1 MGKIY
6 SGIGYLT
13 GRRLTF
19 DPDLPC
25 VPLEDSKATHSEKD
39 KQQSMTNIG
48 DIRAREVLDSRG
60 NPTVEAEVQLT
71 NGAVGR
77 AIVPSGASTGEHEA
91 VELRDG
97 DNRRYFGKGVLKA
110 VENVNG
116 EIANALANMDAT
128 QQRAI
133 DQKLI
138 ELDGTENKAR
148 LGANAILAVS
158 MAVARAAA
166 AEYQLPLYRY
176 LGGDAVN
183 LLPLPMM
190 NILNGGAHA
199 DNNVDFQEFMVMPVG
214 AEMFSDALRW
224 GVEVFHTLKGV
235 LKKRGY
241 NTAVGDEGGFAP
253 SVKSNVEGIEVVL
266 EAITQAGYKPGE
278 EIAIA
283 LDPAASEF
291 FTDGKYVL
299 KKSDKSSK
307 SSDDMVRFW
316 AKWANDYPIV
326 SLEDGLAENDWDGW
340 ANLTKE
346 LGNKIQLVGD
356 DLFVT
361 NVEFLQE
368 GIDKN
373 VANSILI
380 KVNQI
385 GTISETLDAIDLAR
399 RNGYTSIIS
408 HRSGETEDTFITDL
422 AVATGAGQI
431 KTGSA
436 SRTDRVANDDQLLR
450 IEEELGSTARFL
462 GIAALNYDGDIA
474 AGAGK

>member
-1 MGKIY
+1 MPKIY
-6 SGIGYLT
+6 TGVGYRT
-13 GRRLTF
+13 RRRLIF
-19 DPDLPC
+19 NSASPGRVVVDD
-25 VPLEDSKATHSEKD
+25 DSSNSSD
-39 KQQSMTNIG
+39 KERHKSMSNIAE
-48 DIRAREVLDSRG
+48 IRGRQVLDSRG
-60 NPTVEAEVQLT
+60 NPTVEAEVRLSD
-71 NGAVGR
+71 GSIGR

-97 DNRRYFGKGVLKA
+97 DKQVYLGKSVLKA

-116 EIANALANMDAT
+116 EIADALANFDAAD
-128 QQRAI
+128 QRTL
-133 DQKLI
+133 DQKMI
-138 ELDGTENKAR
+138 ELDGADDKGR

-158 MAVARAAA
+158 MAAARAAA
-166 AEYQLPLYRY
+166 NYFELPLYRY
-176 LGGDAVN
+176 LGGAGAN
-183 LLPLPMM
+183 TLPTPMM
-190 NILNGGAHA
+190 NILNGGVHA

-214 AEMFSDALRW
+214 APSFSEALRW

-253 SVKSNVEGIEVVL
+253 SVKSNVEAIEVVL
-266 EAITQAGYKPGE
+266 EAIQQAGYKPGE
-278 EIAIA
+278 EISIA

-291 FTDGKYVL
+291 YQDGKYVF
-299 KKSDKSSK
+299 KKSDKSAK

-326 SLEDGLAENDWDGW
+326 SLEDGLAENDWEGW
-340 ANLTKE
+340 ETLTKE
-346 LGNKIQLVGD
+346 LGDKIQLVGD

-368 GIDKN
+368 GIDKH

-385 GTISETLDAIDLAR
+385 GTVSETLDAIDLAR
-399 RNGYTSIIS
+399 RNGYTSVIS
-408 HRSGETEDTFITDL
+408 HRSGESEDTFIADL

-436 SRTDRVANDDQLLR
+436 SRTDRIAKYNQLLR
-450 IEEELGSTARFL
+450 IEEELGKGARFL
-462 GIAALNYDGDIA
+462 GLKALNY
-474 AGAGK
+474 KR